1 MTPSVRAPSFR
12 LPALLAGLVLA
23 AAPGLVLAQAPASSQ
38 GARLFNMQCKTC
50 HGEKS
55 TPAGPSLTGI
65 AGGPIA
71 GRDDYAYSPGLKA
84 KGGTWTDAALD
95 AYLAKPLAFAPGTR
109 MMVAVPDANN
119 RAAIVAYMK
128 TLK

>member
-1 MTPSVRAPSFR
+1 MTPSVRATTLR
-12 LPALLAGLVLA
+12 LPVLLAGLILA
-23 AAPGLVLAQAPASSQ
+23 AAPGLAQAQAASST
-38 GARLFNMQCKTC
+38 GARLYNLQCKTC
-50 HGEKS
+50 HGDKS
-55 TPAGPSLTGI
+55 TPAGPTL
-65 AGGPIA
+65 AGVAGAPIA
-71 GRDDYAYSPGLKA
+71 DRSDYAYSAGLKA

-95 AYLAKPLAFAPGTR
+95 AYLAKPMAFAPGTR